1 MTPHSRAER
10 EHWLRR
16 AVLDGDESA
25 WRTIYDES
33 FAALLRFVRWK
44 CGTRSDWVDE
54 IVQETWLVA
63 VRRLVDFDPQQGSLE
78 QWLRGIAVN
87 QLRNLARRH
96 GQTTGRDHDL
106 NDVADERG
114 EASAWD
120 EQPEIAATLASL
132 SDRYAAVLRA
142 KYLDGCSVAEIA
154 TSWNETPKSIESL
167 LTRARQAF
175 RDVYGRLTRE
185 PR

>member
-1 MTPHSRAER
+1 MPLNPRSER

-16 AVLDGDESA
+16 AVLEGDESA

-33 FAALLRFVRWK
+33 FESLYRFVRWK
-44 CGTRSDWVDE
+44 CGERSDWIDE
-54 IVQETWLVA
+54 VVQETWLVA
-63 VRRLVDFDPQQGSLE
+63 VRRVGDFDPQQGSLE

-96 GQTTGRDHDL
+96 GHAASHEHDM
-106 NDVADERG
+106 NTVADERDD
-114 EASAWD
+114 APAWD
-120 EQPEIAATLASL
+120 EQPEIAAALASL
-132 SDRYAAVLRA
+132 GDRQAAALRA
-142 KYLDGCSVAEIA
+142 KYLDGRSVAEIA
-154 TSWNETPKSIESL
+154 ADWSESPKSIESL

-175 RDVYGRLTRE
+175 REVYGRLTRE

>member
-1 MTPHSRAER
+1 MFPNSRAER

-16 AVLDGDESA
+16 AVLEGDESA

-44 CGTRSDWVDE
+44 CGERSDWVDE
-54 IVQETWLVA
+54 VVQETWLVA
-63 VRRLVDFDPQQGSLE
+63 VRRIVDFDPLQGSLE

-87 QLRNLARRH
+87 NLRNLARRH
-96 GQTTGRDHDL
+96 GQAVSRDQDL
-106 NDVADERG
+106 NEVADVRDD
-114 EASAWD
+114 APAWD
-120 EQPEIAATLASL
+120 EQPEIAAALASL
-132 SDRYAAVLRA
+132 SDRQAAVLRA
-142 KYLDGCSVAEIA
+142 KYLDGRSVAEIA
-154 TSWNETPKSIESL
+154 ASWNETPKSIESL

-175 RDVYGRLTRE
+175 REVYGRLTRE